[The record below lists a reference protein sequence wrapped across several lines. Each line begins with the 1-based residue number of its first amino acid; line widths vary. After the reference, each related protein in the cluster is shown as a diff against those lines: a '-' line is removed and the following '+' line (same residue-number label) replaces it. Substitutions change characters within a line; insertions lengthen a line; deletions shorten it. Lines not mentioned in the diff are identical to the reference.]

1 MLSKE
6 VRKALRAVIL
16 IRVSTK
22 SQAVKK
28 NGNKE
33 DLDIP
38 DQRAVIMEHVNRN
51 GWTVVREFVET
62 VSGFKVS
69 ADDRD
74 ALQTIKAMAENNEFD
89 VLCIYFSDRLGR
101 IEDETPLI
109 ISFLNQHNVRVYS
122 CSEGWIDNDTHQ
134 DKLIT
139 YLRYWMAS
147 GESRKTSK
155 RVTDTMI
162 QMTKTGR
169 FRGGILP
176 YGYKYVNNGSLNP
189 KGQPIY
195 DVLIDEEEA
204 EVVKLIFKLSL
215 VSNYGQR
222 RVAQYLNDNG
232 YTTRDGGMWTPMNVR
247 HIFNNK
253 IYKGILEMNSKIYNE
268 QYLSPV
274 REDLII
280 IEPEEWDRNQKIL
293 TKRMTKT
300 KSGHTERT
308 TNGKMLL
315 SGIVY
320 CMDCGGKLTT
330 FTQIRKRVM
339 ADGTINK
346 YSRNKYRCYNK
357 AYKPKEGIC
366 SGKSIHSATRVDGIV
381 IEETKQFI
389 VQLQDKTLDD
399 SFYEDI
405 KEQISQETRKRQR
418 VQIALTQLYKEENA
432 LTQEVVKAV
441 MGTSAFQPDVLN
453 QLLESK
459 KLEIQVANDKISLI
473 ENKINDLKEELHS
486 YKKLGDDL
494 VDWDKKFNQADDDR
508 KKEMI
513 LAVVERVDVGT
524 DEIRIKFNVRLET
537 YKNQGVSKECSQSPK
552 YTQFTHTTTVKVA

>member
-1 MLSKE
+1 MLSK
-6 VRKALRAVIL
+6 KLRVVIL

-22 SQAVKK
+22 SQAVRKG
-28 NGNKE
+28 GNKE
-33 DLDIP
+33 ELDIP

-62 VSGFKVS
+62 LSGFKVS
-69 ADDRD
+69 ANDRD

-89 VLCIYFSDRLGR
+89 VLCIYYSDRLGR
-101 IEDETPLI
+101 IEDETPLV

-122 CSEGWIDNDTHQ
+122 CSEGWIDNNTHQ

-155 RVTDTMI
+155 RVTDTMV

-169 FRGGILP
+169 FRGGTLA
-176 YGYKYVNNGSLNP
+176 YGYKYVDNGTLNP

-195 DVLIDEEEA
+195 DVVIDEEEA
-204 EVVKLIFKLSL
+204 KVIKMIFNLSI

-232 YTTRDGGMWTPMNVR
+232 YRTREGRLWTPMNVR

-253 IYKGILEMNSKIYNE
+253 MYKGILEMNSKIYNE

-280 IEPEEWDRNQKIL
+280 IDPEEWDRNQKIL
-293 TKRMTKT
+293 AKRITKT

-315 SGIVY
+315 SGIAY

-330 FTQIRKRVM
+330 FAQIKKKVR
-339 ADGTINK
+339 ADGTVNK
-346 YSRNKYRCYNK
+346 SILNKYRCYNK
-357 AYKPKEGIC
+357 AYRPKEGNC
-366 SGKSIHSATRVDGIV
+366 TGKSIHSATRVDSIV
-381 IEETKQFI
+381 IAETKQFI

-405 KEQISQETRKRQR
+405 KKQISEETRRRQR
-418 VQIALTQLYKEENA
+418 TQIALTQLYKEENA
-432 LTQEVVKAV
+432 LNQEVVKAV

-453 QLLESK
+453 QLLETK
-459 KLEIQVANDKISLI
+459 KLEIQVANDKMSILDK
-473 ENKINDLKEELHS
+473 KINELKEELNS

-494 VDWDKKFNQADDDR
+494 IDWEQKFDQADDAR

-513 LAVVERVDVGT
+513 LAVVERVDVGR

-537 YKNQGVSKECSQSPK
+537 YKNQGVSKECSRSPK
-552 YTQFTHTTTVKVA
+552 YTHFTHTTTVKVA